1 MSFRAR
7 LFAFLALTGV
17 LPVALLGWLSFSI
30 HRAEVERA
38 VSRAQLVV
46 ATEAARNVE
55 RSVASGIDGLR
66 LSVGA
71 LPLAQL
77 SDAELASV
85 LRIPYRQIASVG
97 AVALLGKDGK
107 LLARPVYERDA
118 AKPDAF
124 SDSDLQ
130 QLLRHVPLDL
140 AGETGTALGLT
151 YRGSTGTTRVPV
163 ALRLDGARFVAAEL
177 SLKEVASRLSQLSGA
192 AFLAGPAGAALAGTG
207 EVAAEEAQLANA
219 VVGSRAA
226 AARVL
231 HRGDGSEW
239 LAAAAPVGAMGWA
252 VVVEQPASAA
262 FSGALRVRQ
271 YTVFWVAVALVLT
284 AVLGAVLARGL
295 SQPVRELSEGVRAL
309 AEGRYD
315 KTVPADSRDELGQ
328 LADGFNGMA
337 REIQRRD
344 EEIRA
349 WNAELQQ
356 RVEHRTAELKVA
368 QDQILRTRRL
378 AAIGSLGAGIAHELN
393 NPLTAVAGLISLARK
408 QLGESSPQ
416 SETLKQAL
424 EQTRRV
430 SKIVGDL
437 RQFAEQERT
446 HGGRRFPLSQPVQS
460 ALDLY
465 ADQLR
470 EKRIEVRQDLKD
482 GVREAQGDPHQIQQV
497 VAHLLQNAIA
507 AMPDGGE
514 LRIGLSDVGGDA
526 LKLTVTDSGKGI
538 APEMRERIFD
548 PFFTTKE
555 GAAGVGLGL
564 SISHSI
570 VEAHHGKLLVDSAP
584 GRGAT
589 FTILL
594 PAAAPAAHLV

>member
-17 LPVALLGWLSFSI
+17 LPVALLGWLSFSL
-30 HRAEVERA
+30 HRAEVERT
-38 VSRAQLVV
+38 VSRAQVSV
-46 ATEAARNVE
+46 AAEAARNVE
-55 RSVASGIDGLR
+55 RTVASAVDGLR

-77 SDAELASV
+77 SDVELASV
-85 LRIPYRQIASVG
+85 LRIPYRQLPSVG
-97 AVALLGKDGK
+97 AVALLGSEGK
-107 LLARPVYERDA
+107 LLAPAVYEQDA
-118 AKPDAF
+118 QKPDAF
-124 SDSDLQ
+124 NGADLQ
-130 QLLRHVPLDL
+130 ALLRHAPLAL
-140 AGETGTALGLT
+140 AEQAGTALGVP
-151 YRGSTGTTRVPV
+151 YRGSTGTTRLPV
-163 ALRLDGARFVAAEL
+163 ALRLDRARVLAAEM
-177 SLKEVASRLSQLSGA
+177 SLKEIATRLSQLPGT
-192 AFLAGPAGAALAGTG
+192 AFLAGQGGAPLAGL
-207 EVAAEEAQLANA
+207 AELSPDETQLASA
-219 VVGSRAA
+219 VIASRAPLSRLVRRA
-226 AARVL
+226 
-231 HRGDGSEW
+231 DGSEW
-239 LAAAAPVGAMGWA
+239 LAAAAPVGGMGWA
-252 VVVEQPASAA
+252 VGVAQPASAA
-262 FSGALRVRQ
+262 FSGAVRVRD
-271 YTVFWVAVALVLT
+271 YTIFWAAVALLLT
-284 AVLGAVLARGL
+284 ALLGALLARGL
-295 SQPVRELSEGVRAL
+295 SQPVRELSEAVRAI

-315 KTVPADSRDELGQ
+315 QTVQVDTRDELGQ
-328 LADGFNGMA
+328 LGEGFNQMA
-337 REIQRRD
+337 REIRRRE

-356 RVEHRTAELKVA
+356 RVEHRTAELKMA

-416 SETLKQAL
+416 ADTLKQAL
-424 EQTRRV
+424 EQARRV

-446 HGGRRFPLSQPVQS
+446 HGGRRFALSQPVQS

-465 ADQLR
+465 AEELR
-470 EKRIEVRQDLKD
+470 DKRIEVRQELKD
-482 GVREAQGDPHQIQQV
+482 GLREAQGDPVQIQQV
-497 VAHLLQNAIA
+497 IAHLVQNAIA
-507 AMPDGGE
+507 AMPEGGE
-514 LRIGLSDVGGDA
+514 LRIGLSDVAGDA
-526 LKLTVTDSGKGI
+526 LKLTVSDSGKGI
-538 APEMRERIFD
+538 AAEMRERIFD
-548 PFFTTKE
+548 PFFTTKD

-589 FTILL
+589 FTVLL

>member
-17 LPVALLGWLSFSI
+17 LPVGLLGWLSFAV
-30 HRAEVERA
+30 HRAEVERT

-46 ATEAARNVE
+46 AAEAARNVE
-55 RSVASGIDGLR
+55 RSIASGIDGLR

-85 LRIPYRQIASVG
+85 LRIPYRQLASVG
-97 AVALLGKDGK
+97 AVALLGKDAK
-107 LLARPVYERDA
+107 LLAPAVYERDA
-118 AKPDAF
+118 AKPDSF
-124 SDSDLQ
+124 SDSDLER
-130 QLLRHVPLDL
+130 LLRHVPLDL
-140 AGETGTALGLT
+140 ADGTGTALGVT

-177 SLKEVASRLSQLSGA
+177 SLKEIASRLSQLPGA
-192 AFLAGPAGAALAGTG
+192 AFLAGAGAAALAGT
-207 EVAAEEAQLANA
+207 EELAPEEAQLAAA
-219 VVGSRAA
+219 VVGSRAPT
-226 AARVL
+226 ARVL
-231 HRGDGSEW
+231 RRGDGSEW
-239 LAAAAPVGAMGWA
+239 LAAAAPAGAMGWA
-252 VVVEQPASAA
+252 VIVEQPASAA

-271 YTVFWVAVALVLT
+271 YTVFWVAVALLLT

-328 LADGFNGMA
+328 LADGFNRMA

-416 SETLKQAL
+416 SETLRQAL

-470 EKRIEVRQDLKD
+470 AKQIEVRQDLKD
-482 GVREAQGDPHQIQQV
+482 GLREAQGDPSQIQQV

-507 AMPDGGE
+507 AMPEGGE
-514 LRIGLSDVGGDA
+514 LRIGLSEVGGDA

-555 GAAGVGLGL
+555 GASGVGLGL

>member
-17 LPVALLGWLSFSI
+17 LPVALLGWLSFSL
-30 HRAEVERA
+30 HRAEVERT
-38 VSRAQLVV
+38 VSRAQV
-46 ATEAARNVE
+46 AVAAEAARNVE
-55 RSVASGIDGLR
+55 RTVASAVDGLR

-85 LRIPYRQIASVG
+85 LRIPYRQLPAVG
-97 AVALLGKDGK
+97 AVALLGNDGK
-107 LLARPVYERDA
+107 LLAPAVYEPDA
-118 AKPDAF
+118 QKPDAF
-124 SDSDLQ
+124 SDADLQ
-130 QLLRHVPLDL
+130 ALLRHAPLAL
-140 AGETGTALGLT
+140 AEQAGTALGLP
-151 YRGSTGTTRVPV
+151 YRGSTGTTRLPV
-163 ALRLDGARFVAAEL
+163 ALRLDRVRFLAAEM
-177 SLKEVASRLSQLSGA
+177 SLKEIASRLSQLPGT
-192 AFLAGPAGAALAGTG
+192 AFLAGQGGVALAGLSELSPDESQLTG
-207 EVAAEEAQLANA
+207 A
-219 VVGSRAA
+219 VVASRAPL
-226 AARVL
+226 ARLV
-231 HRGDGSEW
+231 RRADQSEW
-239 LAAAAPVGAMGWA
+239 LAAAAPVGGMGWA
-252 VVVEQPASAA
+252 VGVAQPASAA
-262 FSGALRVRQ
+262 FSGAVRVRD
-271 YTVFWVAVALVLT
+271 YTIFWAAVALLLT
-284 AVLGAVLARGL
+284 ALLGALLARGL
-295 SQPVRELSEGVRAL
+295 SQPVRELSQGVSAL

-315 KTVPADSRDELGQ
+315 QTVQVDTRDELGQ
-328 LADGFNGMA
+328 LAEGFNQMA
-337 REIQRRD
+337 REIRRRD

-356 RVEHRTAELKVA
+356 RVEHRTAELKMA

-408 QLGESSPQ
+408 QLGESSPH
-416 SETLKQAL
+416 SDTLKQAL
-424 EQTRRV
+424 EQARRV

-465 ADQLR
+465 AEELR
-470 EKRIEVRQDLKD
+470 EKRIDVRQELKD
-482 GVREAQGDPHQIQQV
+482 GLREAQGDPVQIQQV
-497 VAHLLQNAIA
+497 VAHLVQNAIA
-507 AMPDGGE
+507 AMPEGGE
-514 LRIGLSDVGGDA
+514 LRIGLSDVAGDA
-526 LKLTVTDSGKGI
+526 LKLTVSDSGKGI
-538 APEMRERIFD
+538 PTEMRERIFD
-548 PFFTTKE
+548 PFFTTKD
-555 GAAGVGLGL
+555 GSAGVGLGL

-589 FTILL
+589 FTVLL

>member
-55 RSVASGIDGLR
+55 RGVASGIDGLR

-118 AKPDAF
+118 GKPDAF

-140 AGETGTALGLT
+140 AGEAGTALGLT

-192 AFLAGPAGAALAGTG
+192 AFLAGPGGAALAGTA

-315 KTVPADSRDELGQ
+315 KTVPADSRDELGL
-328 LADGFNGMA
+328 LADGFNAMA

-507 AMPDGGE
+507 AMPEGGE

>member
-17 LPVALLGWLSFSI
+17 LPVALLGWLSFSL
-30 HRAEVERA
+30 HRAEVERT
-38 VSRAQLVV
+38 VSRAQV
-46 ATEAARNVE
+46 AVAAEAARNVE
-55 RSVASGIDGLR
+55 RTVASAVDGLR

-85 LRIPYRQIASVG
+85 LRIPYRQLRAVG
-97 AVALLGKDGK
+97 AVALLGNDGK
-107 LLARPVYERDA
+107 LLAPAVYEPDA
-118 AKPDAF
+118 QKPDAF
-124 SDSDLQ
+124 SDADLQ
-130 QLLRHVPLDL
+130 ALLRHAPLAL
-140 AGETGTALGLT
+140 AEQAGTALGLP
-151 YRGSTGTTRVPV
+151 YRGSTGTTRLPV
-163 ALRLDGARFVAAEL
+163 ALRLDRVRFLAAEM
-177 SLKEVASRLSQLSGA
+177 SLKEIASRLSQLPGT
-192 AFLAGPAGAALAGTG
+192 AFLAGQGGVALAGLSELSPDESQLTG
-207 EVAAEEAQLANA
+207 A
-219 VVGSRAA
+219 VVASRAPL
-226 AARVL
+226 ARLV
-231 HRGDGSEW
+231 RRADQSEW
-239 LAAAAPVGAMGWA
+239 LAAAAPVGGMGWA
-252 VVVEQPASAA
+252 VGVAQPASAA
-262 FSGALRVRQ
+262 FSGAVRVRD
-271 YTVFWVAVALVLT
+271 YTIFWAAVALLLT
-284 AVLGAVLARGL
+284 ALLGALLARGL
-295 SQPVRELSEGVRAL
+295 SQPVRELSQGVSAL

-315 KTVPADSRDELGQ
+315 QTVQVDTRDELGQ
-328 LADGFNGMA
+328 LAEGFNQMA
-337 REIQRRD
+337 REIRRRD

-356 RVEHRTAELKVA
+356 RVEHRTAELKMA

-416 SETLKQAL
+416 SDTLKQAL
-424 EQTRRV
+424 EQARRV

-460 ALDLY
+460 ALELY
-465 ADQLR
+465 AEELR
-470 EKRIEVRQDLKD
+470 EKRIDVRQELKD
-482 GVREAQGDPHQIQQV
+482 GLREAQGDPVQIQQV
-497 VAHLLQNAIA
+497 VAHLVQNAIA
-507 AMPDGGE
+507 AMPEGGE
-514 LRIGLSDVGGDA
+514 LRIGLSDVAGDA
-526 LKLTVTDSGKGI
+526 LKLTVSDSGKGI
-538 APEMRERIFD
+538 PTEMRERIFD
-548 PFFTTKE
+548 PFFTTKD
-555 GAAGVGLGL
+555 GSAGVGLGL

-589 FTILL
+589 FTVLL

>member
-17 LPVALLGWLSFSI
+17 LPVGLLGWLSFSI
-30 HRAEVERA
+30 HRAEVERT

-46 ATEAARNVE
+46 AAEAARNVE

-71 LPLAQL
+71 LPIAQL
-77 SDAELASV
+77 SNAELASV
-85 LRIPYRQIASVG
+85 LRIPYRQLAAIG
-97 AVALLGKDGK
+97 AVALVGTDGK

-118 AKPDAF
+118 DKPDAF

-130 QLLRHVPLDL
+130 QLLRHAPLDL
-140 AGETGTALGLT
+140 AEATGTALGVP
-151 YRGSTGTTRVPV
+151 YRGSTSTTRVPV
-163 ALRLDGARFVAAEL
+163 ALRLDGARLVAAEL
-177 SLKEVASRLSQLSGA
+177 SLKEVATRLSQLSGA
-192 AFLAGPAGAALAGTG
+192 ALLAGGDGAPLAGTDALSPE
-207 EVAAEEAQLANA
+207 EVQLASA
-219 VVGSRAA
+219 AIGSRAA

-262 FSGALRVRQ
+262 FSGALRVRR
-271 YTVFWVAVALVLT
+271 YTVFWVAVALLLT

-315 KTVPADSRDELGQ
+315 KTVPAESRDELGQ
-328 LADGFNGMA
+328 LADGFNRMA

-393 NPLTAVAGLISLARK
+393 NPLTAVAGLISLVRK

-416 SETLKQAL
+416 SDTLKQAL

-446 HGGRRFPLSQPVQS
+446 HGGRRFPLAQPVQS

-482 GVREAQGDPHQIQQV
+482 GLREAQGDPTQIQQV

-514 LRIGLSDVGGDA
+514 LRIDLSDVGGDA
-526 LKLTVTDSGKGI
+526 LKLTVTDSGRGI

-548 PFFTTKE
+548 PFFTTKD
-555 GAAGVGLGL
+555 GTAGVGLGL